1 MTDIAVNEANLAISE
16 QEAEQCITDIKD
28 GIEQAK
34 RAVYKLWIGGW
45 KSLRDDEN
53 QPYVSF
59 RSAMLDRFQNR
70 SIGQIYRLKNGRELE
85 LKLQEASDD
94 ESISIKD
101 THARE
106 LKKLPDQDAMLEAL
120 DEAQTLADAEG
131 SQTPEAR
138 HIKAGVHKVMS
149 KNTVNKSEHHLLRH
163 MMTKGDISP
172 VVAADFVSE
181 LDKLTPAQRIYVQT
195 LILKHGMSDSKLIP
209 LMASDFERKDTGD
222 PSRVLQW
229 LEEDG
234 RLMNTPL
241 AVATVKDWGKAKYE
255 SGKQR
260 AAERKAQS
268 DAEKRKR
275 GEDVVE
281 KVLCTLYKGDAEKTL
296 KVLKSTLGEDDFEA
310 LKQLILMEND
320 PSPAG

>member
-1 MTDIAVNEANLAISE
+1 MPDIVVNQANPMISE
-16 QEAEQCITDIKD
+16 QEAKQCITDIKD
-28 GIEQAK
+28 GIEKAKQA
-34 RAVYKLWIGGW
+34 AYKLWIGGW
-45 KSLRDDEN
+45 KSLRDKKGN
-53 QPYVSF
+53 PYSSF
-59 RSAMLDRFQNR
+59 RAAMLDHFDKSMSQV
-70 SIGQIYRLKNGRELE
+70 YRLKNARELE
-85 LKLQEASDD
+85 LKLQSAGNDD
-94 ESISIKD
+94 TISIKD